1 MSIMV
6 FHPVEGETRTHGV
19 QPSYSK
25 TVLVLGVDS
34 SEAAI
39 ALALQ
44 DTHFRV
50 GRLWRQELSASALG
64 PDAWRVE
71 VVYGP
76 RPTGRISYSF
86 TVGSRTVHITQS
98 LRTVERAGNWS
109 DYQGAIGVERR
120 QNEIAVRG
128 VDILA
133 PQARVSI
140 SYPADPS
147 MVASPVFVQRIFPFV
162 ATVNAGWFYGFP
174 PGTLLFTGVTGTA
187 TAGDSAEGEVSY
199 EFAYE
204 PNLENLQVGPFTV
217 KLKRGHDVLWVEYAD
232 LVLGQVHPVLKQPWA
247 AYVEQVYRYVNF
259 SLLGI

>member
-1 MSIMV
+1 MAAQI
-6 FHPVEGETRTHGV
+6 FHLFDGETRTHGP
-19 QPSYSK
+19 QPTYSRLL
-25 TVLVLGVDS
+25 LVVGVES
-34 SEAAI
+34 SEAAV

-44 DTHFRV
+44 DTHFRI
-50 GRLWRQELSASALG
+50 GRLWRQEVTASALG

-71 VVYGP
+71 VSYGP
-76 RPTGRISYSF
+76 RPIGRISYSF
-86 TVGSRTVHITQS
+86 NVGTRSVRITQS
-98 LRTVERAGNWS
+98 LKTVARAGNWS

-120 QNEIAVRG
+120 QNELVVRG
-128 VDILA
+128 TEVLV
-133 PQARVSI
+133 PQARISI

-162 ATVNAGWFYGFP
+162 ATVNANWFYGFP

-187 TAGDSAEGEVSY
+187 TQGDTAEGEVSY

-204 PNLENLQVGPFTV
+204 PNLENLPVGPFTV